1 MFGTVRLIGDHL
13 DGSLVVLIF
22 EIGVGASA
30 YVILTLF
37 YFALTGKK
45 DRISRLFAGKDC
57 TDKDYKN
64 EK

>member
-22 EIGVGASA
+22 EIGVGAST

-37 YFALTGKK
+37 YFALSDKK
-45 DRISRLFAGKDC
+45 DWIRRLFADKDC